1 MNIVNRRIWYFIV
14 AGLMAIVCI
23 VALATAGLETGVE
36 FSSGSILNISFEK
49 PVDQTAV
56 AQEMSNLG
64 YKGAV
69 IQTAGS
75 AGTDFIIRINATNLN
90 DATKNQLTAALA
102 SMLGPLKVN
111 EFDNISPQIASE
123 TTRNAGIAVV
133 VAVLAMLLYIAFAFR
148 KMPNPF
154 KYGVCAVVGLAFD
167 LLIAL
172 GVFSILGSIR
182 GWQIDLMFVTG
193 ILAILGYSIN
203 NTVIIF
209 DRIRENTARGI
220 SPDIEKVANV
230 SIVQTLGRSFN
241 TSLTTLFTLMVLALF
256 VGASIQNFVIVLII
270 GTISG
275 VFTSTFLSPEL
286 LVSWQKKEWGSFSR
300 KTDDSLMAAKA
311 KS

>member
-1 MNIVNRRIWYFIV
+1 MNIVNRRIWYFIL
-14 AGLMAIVCI
+14 AGVMAVVCI
-23 VALATAGLETGVE
+23 VSLATIGLKSGVE

-56 AQEMSNLG
+56 SEEMNVLG

-69 IQTAGS
+69 IQTAGN

-90 DATKNQLTAALA
+90 DATKNQLTGAMA
-102 SMLGPLKVN
+102 SKLGSFKVN

-133 VAVLAMLLYIAFAFR
+133 VAVIAMLLYIAFAFR

-203 NTVIIF
+203 NTVIVF
-209 DRIRENTARGI
+209 DRIRENTGRGI
-220 SPDIEKVANV
+220 SPDIERVANV

-241 TSLTTLFTLMVLALF
+241 TSLTTLFTLFVLALF

-275 VFTSTFLSPEL
+275 VFTSTFVSPEL
-286 LVSWQKKEWGSFSR
+286 LVAWQKKEWGSFSR
-300 KTDDSLMAAKA
+300 KTDDSLMSAKA